1 MPSDNN
7 QEMFPVVNE
16 QGNITGA
23 ATRGECHSGSRL
35 LHPVVHLH
43 IFNTKGELY
52 LQKRPEWKD
61 IQPGKWDTAVG
72 GHIDLGESVEIALKR
87 EVREELGI
95 TDFTP
100 ELLTHYVFESERE
113 KELVFVHKTVYD
125 GEIHPSD
132 ELDGGRFWTVKEIKE
147 NLGKGIFTPNFE
159 EELKKVSLISSLSS
173 KDFLR
178 ERTLFGGN
186 EPNPVSVLVNHK
198 LLKVP
203 LDRGILFPILFLFCQ
218 PLIKRCHIFA
228 LNRNLGHHR
237 KSDIIVQ

>member
-7 QEMFPVVNE
+7 QEMFPVVDE

-61 IQPGKWDTAVG
+61 IQPGKWDTAV
-72 GHIDLGESVEIALKR
+72 GESVEIALKR

-159 EELKKVSLISSLSS
+159 EELKKVSLISSLS
-173 KDFLR
+173 K
-178 ERTLFGGN
+178 
-186 EPNPVSVLVNHK
+186 
-198 LLKVP
+198 
-203 LDRGILFPILFLFCQ
+203 
-218 PLIKRCHIFA
+218 
-228 LNRNLGHHR
+228 
-237 KSDIIVQ
+237 